1 MNPIKELAKFI
12 LVFTAILIVPSC
24 AVNPVTGKKQL
35 MLMSEAQ
42 EIEMGTQYDPQ
53 VISTFGQYQDDQLLQ
68 FIQVKGDEMG
78 KLSHRPNLQYH
89 FRILDTPVI
98 NAFAVPGGYI
108 YFTRGILAQ
117 FNNEAELMGVLGHEM
132 GHITARH
139 TVSNQSKQQLGQ
151 LILIG
156 GMIASEEFRE
166 FAGYAMQGMQLLF
179 LKFSRDNEREAD
191 RLGVE
196 YASKIQYDA
205 QKMADFFN
213 VLNKM
218 NMASS
223 HGGIP
228 TFLSTHPD
236 PGDRYNAVTQQATE
250 WKTNLGYSD
259 WKVNENSYLQ
269 KIDGMV
275 YGEDPRQ
282 GYVDGNVFYHPDMK
296 FRFPVPAGWKLE
308 NSPLQVQMA
317 PEDGRAMMVF
327 MLAQQKSAQ
336 EAAEATLQELNLTVL
351 ETKRETV
358 NGLPAVA
365 VLSQQVSQ
373 NQETGQQQ
381 AIKVMSYFI
390 EYGGLVYVF
399 HGVSSDV
406 DFNSFARLFESTM
419 KSFNRLTDASKINVK
434 PKRVRIKKVQQNGTL
449 ADAFRNF
456 GVPQSQ
462 MDELALLNNLE
473 LSDRIQS
480 GKLLKLIGE

>member
-1 MNPIKELAKFI
+1 MNPIKELAKII
-12 LVFTAILIVPSC
+12 LVFTAILVVPSC

-42 EIEMGTQYDPQ
+42 EIEMGRQYDPQ
-53 VISTFGQYQDDQLLQ
+53 VISTFGQYPDDQLLQ
-68 FIQVKGDEMG
+68 FIQAKGDEMG
-78 KLSHRPNLQYH
+78 KLSHRPHLQYH
-89 FRILDTPVI
+89 FRILDTPVV

-151 LILIG
+151 LLLIG
-156 GMIASEEFRE
+156 GMIASEQFRD
-166 FAGYAMQGMQLLF
+166 FAGYALQGMQLLF

-218 NMASS
+218 NMTSD

-236 PGDRYNAVTQQATE
+236 PGDRYNAVTQQAGE
-250 WKTNLGYSD
+250 WKANLGYSN

-269 KIDGMV
+269 MLDGMV

-282 GYVDGNVFYHPDMK
+282 GYVEGNVFYHPDMK

-327 MLAQQKSAQ
+327 MLAKQKSAQ
-336 EAAEATLQELNLTVL
+336 EAAQTTLQELNLTVL

-365 VLSQQVSQ
+365 AISQQVSQ
-373 NQETGQQQ
+373 NQQTGQQQ

-390 EYGGLVYVF
+390 EYGGEVYVF

-419 KSFNRLTDASKINVK
+419 KSFNRLTDASKLNVK
-434 PKRVRIKKVQQNGTL
+434 PRRVRVKRVQQNGTL
-449 ADAFRNF
+449 ADAFRYF
-456 GVPQSQ
+456 GVQQSQ
-462 MDELALLNNLE
+462 MNELALLNNLD
-473 LSDRIQS
+473 LSDRVQS
-480 GKLLKLIGE
+480 GKLLKIIGE

>member
-1 MNPIKELAKFI
+1 MNPIKELAKII
-12 LVFTAILIVPSC
+12 LVFTAILIIPSC

-42 EIEMGTQYDPQ
+42 EIEMGKQYDPQ
-53 VISTFGQYQDDQLLQ
+53 VTATFGLYQDEQLLQ
-68 FIQVKGDEMG
+68 FIQTKGDEMG
-78 KLSHRPNLQYH
+78 KISHRPHLQYH
-89 FRILDTPVI
+89 FRILDTPVL

-117 FNNEAELMGVLGHEM
+117 FNNEAELIGVLGHEM

-151 LILIG
+151 LILVG

-179 LKFSRDNEREAD
+179 LKFSRDNERESD
-191 RLGVE
+191 WIGVE

-213 VLNKM
+213 VLNKT
-218 NMASS
+218 NMASD

-236 PGDRYNAVTQQATE
+236 PGDRYTAVTQHAEQ
-250 WKTNLGYSD
+250 WKDSLKNTNWL
-259 WKVNENSYLQ
+259 VNENSYLQ
-269 KIDGMV
+269 MIDGMV

-282 GYVDGNVFYHPDMK
+282 GYVDSNVFYHPEMK
-296 FRFPVPAGWKLE
+296 FRFPVPAGWKLG

-317 PEDGRAMMVF
+317 PEDGRAMMIF
-327 MLAQQKSAQ
+327 MLAQQNSAE
-336 EAAEATLQELNLTVL
+336 EAAQVTLKDLNLTVL

-358 NGLPAVA
+358 NGMPAVA
-365 VLSQQVSQ
+365 AISQQVSQ
-373 NQETGQQQ
+373 NQQTGQQQ
-381 AIKVMSYFI
+381 TIKVMSYFI
-390 EYGGLVYVF
+390 EYGGQVYVF
-399 HGVSSDV
+399 HGVSSDAN
-406 DFNSFARLFESTM
+406 FNSFASLFESTM
-419 KSFNRLTDASKINVK
+419 RSFNRLTDASKINVK
-434 PKRVRIKKVQQNGTL
+434 PKRIRIKKVQQNGTL
-449 ADAFRNF
+449 ADAFRYF
-456 GVPQSQ
+456 GVPQNQ

-473 LSDRIQS
+473 LSDSVNS
-480 GKLLKLIGE
+480 GKLIKIIGE

>member
-42 EIEMGTQYDPQ
+42 EIEMGKQYDPQ

-373 NQETGQQQ
+373 NQQTGQQQ

-449 ADAFRNF
+449 ADTFRYF

-480 GKLLKLIGE
+480 GKLLKIIGE